1 MANYWIDTDPGI
13 DDALAI
19 LMALLEV
26 GPSVAGF
33 STVFGNHP
41 ESISA
46 RNLARLLSHLT
57 ETGLTP
63 ANWQPKLIRGAEK
76 PLQGAALSSE
86 GIHGADGLGEVD
98 WTARPLWVNRMQQ
111 AQADLAPTLAGA
123 GPLNL
128 VCLGPLTNLAL
139 ALNSNP
145 GLVNQVE
152 NIYIMGGSIR
162 SGGNS
167 SMAAEYNFLSD
178 PHAARQ
184 VLNAGFKQLWLIP
197 LDAAISCRFKLEHL
211 EKLEKIDTPPA
222 IIARQLLRVW
232 EGRIRG
238 RGQGMYDLVA
248 WLLVTHPQWSD
259 WEEVYVDVDVAGG
272 LAHGASLADWRNR
285 SGKPPNLKVALS
297 VAGEAMW
304 NYFLGKLENDNY

>member
-1 MANYWIDTDPGI
+1 MTKYWIDTDPGI

-19 LMALLEV
+19 LTALLEV
-26 GPSVAGF
+26 GPAIAGF

-41 ESISA
+41 ERVSA

-63 ANWQPKLIRGAEK
+63 ANWQPRLVRGAAK
-76 PLQGAALSSE
+76 PLRGLVLSSE
-86 GIHGADGLGEVD
+86 GIHGSDGLADVD
-98 WTARPLWVNRMQQ
+98 WPAHPDWLARLGQ
-111 AQADLAPTLAGA
+111 APADLTPALTGA

-139 ALNSNP
+139 GLKAAP

-152 NIYIMGGSIR
+152 NLYIMGGSLR
-162 SGGNS
+162 SGGNTS
-167 SMAAEYNFLSD
+167 IAAEYNFLSD
-178 PHAARQ
+178 PYAAHQ
-184 VLNAGFKQLWLIP
+184 VLNAGFKQLWLVP

-211 EKLEKIDTPPA
+211 QKLEKIETPPA
-222 IIARQLLRVW
+222 LIARQLLRAW
-232 EGRIRG
+232 EGRIRE

-248 WLLVTHPQWSD
+248 WLLVTHPHLAD
-259 WEEVYVDVDVAGG
+259 WEAVYVDVDTARG

-285 SGKPPNLKVALS
+285 SGKPPNLQAALS
-297 VAGEAMW
+297 VDGPAIW
-304 NYFLGKLENDNY
+304 NYFLEILANGNP

>member
-19 LMALLEV
+19 LMALLEA
-26 GPSVAGF
+26 GPAVAGF

-46 RNLARLLSHLT
+46 RNLARLLSRLT

-63 ANWQPKLIRGAEK
+63 ANWQPKISRGAEK
-76 PLQGAALSSE
+76 PLQGVVLSSE

-98 WTARPLWVNRMQQ
+98 WVARPPWLNRLQP
-111 AQADLAPTLAGA
+111 ARTDLAPVLAGINS
-123 GPLNL
+123 LNL

-139 ALNSNP
+139 ALEAAP

-152 NIYIMGGSIR
+152 KIYIMGGSLR
-162 SGGNS
+162 SGGNA

-178 PHAARQ
+178 PQAVRQ
-184 VLNAGFKQLWLIP
+184 VLNAGFKQLRLIP

-211 EKLEKIDTPPA
+211 EKLEKINTPPA
-222 IIARQLLRVW
+222 LIARQLLRVW

-285 SGKPPNLKVALS
+285 SGKPPNLKAALA
-297 VAGEAMW
+297 VDGEAMW